1 MNFSWFLDFLERLD
15 GIGSTADTIA
25 MAVGLVPSWL
35 MGFLFLSLGVAVLV
49 GIINLIID
57 LI

>member
-1 MNFSWFLDFLERLD
+1 MNFSWFLDWLDRLD
-15 GIGSTADTIA
+15 GLGSTADTIA
-25 MAVGLVPSWL
+25 FAVSLVPSWL
-35 MGFLFLSLGVAVLV
+35 LGFLFLSIGVALVV